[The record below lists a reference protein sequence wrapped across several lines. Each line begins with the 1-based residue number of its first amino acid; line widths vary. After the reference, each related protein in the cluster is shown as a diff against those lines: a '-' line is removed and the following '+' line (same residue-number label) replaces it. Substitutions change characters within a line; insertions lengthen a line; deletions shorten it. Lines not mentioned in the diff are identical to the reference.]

1 MERLAKLIEKRS
13 LWIALVIAAVSIYS
27 IVSIFRTEYNDDITA
42 FFPEKSREVTLFKEV
57 SKKFGGLDIA
67 LVGLETSDIFTLEN
81 LRLIRHISK
90 KIEAVDGVGSVT
102 SLTEMRDF
110 EEKQMGRETGALIQN
125 LVDDIPPD
133 MTPEQV
139 KIVKERVMS
148 REHLIGA
155 VISRDAGATLL
166 ICKLES
172 GSGMWKV
179 ARTIRQITTR
189 AVGDRKDMTMYFG
202 GAPFV
207 SAYIMEGTQNDLKR
221 LSPWVG
227 LTVVAIIF
235 LSFRSFGASLLALMA
250 LIFGLLLT
258 VGFMPILEIPMDLV
272 STSLPMILASIASA
286 YGIHLLA
293 RYFRIL
299 SIRKDISRKEA
310 VGVMLKEVGIP
321 VIMAG
326 VTTIVGFSSFLVMDI
341 KPLRTFGFMMAL
353 GVAVTLTVSIFFISA
368 VLIRVKIGRPGKGE
382 SGDVMGEILARIA
395 AWFSNRAR
403 AVLFVVIVIAGISAF
418 YLSKI
423 STQTSMASY
432 FPKGSEPIL
441 ADEFMVNTFGGSLFI
456 QLYIE
461 GDIKSPL
468 VLKEMQKLEG
478 KIAGIDGVT
487 DIQSITR
494 VISLAS
500 AAMTGKEQIPPYRDQ
515 VSSLVYLVEDDP
527 AIRLL
532 VDEKWTSSIIQIRV
546 SGFDTKK
553 AKVVAE
559 AIQEH
564 IDTSMRSTMFSVKV
578 ADMGGEE
585 AKERI
590 LKAAREEAAENITFI
605 LEERLKKKL
614 DEGKVKNRILGVL
627 ESCAAGCDEKLRSTL
642 HDQLTMDLIED
653 ELVYIDETRIW
664 DELVDGVCGLA
675 AKGNLT
681 GEAMYE
687 LLFSFATQEEKNN
700 ETSKLEALEKNG
712 KKEKATGFRKG
723 VRIVFTNVQDIYIR
737 WIAAG
742 VIEPFA
748 GKGTEENAEKKKKLT
763 DRVMQHLSFLR
774 TGEVIVDE
782 KLMSGV
788 EPGAVVA
795 KKGLKVEVTGYPFLF
810 QRMNESVLTNQ
821 VKSVVV
827 ALVIIF
833 ILLSV
838 FFRSLIIGM
847 IAVFPAVL
855 TLLLV
860 FGGLG
865 ISGVPMDMGVSMVS
879 IIALGASVDY
889 PIHFFWK
896 YKEVIREGHRE
907 PLLETMKTTGR
918 AIALNAFEI
927 MAGFG
932 ILIFAVIIPVRK
944 AGGLIATTLFIA
956 AAATLFLMPV
966 LIKIGGKTV
975 ERHLINQKK

>member
-1 MERLAKLIEKRS
+1 MEQLAKFIEKRS

-27 IVSIFRTEYNDDITA
+27 IISIFRTDYNDDITA
-42 FFPEKSREVTLFKEV
+42 FFPERSREVTLFKEV
-57 SKKFGGLDIA
+57 GKKFGGLDIA
-67 LVGLETSDIFTLEN
+67 LIGLETSDIFSLEN
-81 LRLIRHISK
+81 LQLIRHISK
-90 KIEAVDGVGSVT
+90 QIEAIDGVGSVT

-125 LVDDIPPD
+125 LVDDIPPH
-133 MTPEQV
+133 MTPEQI
-139 KIVKERVMS
+139 KAVKERVMS

-155 VISRDAGATLL
+155 VISKDARATLL

-172 GSGMWKV
+172 GPGMWKV

-227 LTVVAIIF
+227 LAVVAIIF
-235 LSFRSFGASLLALMA
+235 LSFRSFGAPFLALMA

-258 VGFMPILEIPMDLV
+258 IGFMPIMEISMDLV
-272 STSLPMILASIASA
+272 STSLPMILASVASA

-310 VGVMLKEVGIP
+310 VRVMLKEVGIP

-326 VTTIVGFSSFLVMDI
+326 VTTIVGFASFLVMDI

-353 GVAVTLTVSIFFISA
+353 GVAVTLTVSILFISA
-368 VLIRVKIGRPGKGE
+368 VLTRVKIGEPGKGE
-382 SGDVMGEILARIA
+382 SGDVMGQVLASIA
-395 AWFSNRAR
+395 AWFSNRAKP
-403 AVLFVVIVIAGISAF
+403 VLFVVIVVGAVSAY

-500 AAMTGKEQIPPYRDQ
+500 SALTGKEQIPPHRDQ

-532 VDEKWTSSIIQIRV
+532 VDEKWGSAIIQVRV

-553 AKVVAE
+553 AKAVAE
-559 AIQEH
+559 TIRAF
-564 IDTSMRSTMFSVKV
+564 IDTSMRSTMFSINV
-578 ADMGGEE
+578 ADMGSEE
-585 AKERI
+585 AKGRI
-590 LKAAREEAAENITFI
+590 LMAAREDAAENITFT
-605 LEERLKKKL
+605 LEEKLKTKL
-614 DEGKVKNRILGVL
+614 DKGKVIARILGVL
-627 ESCAAGCDEKLRSTL
+627 ESCAAGCDANLRSAL
-642 HDQLTMDLIED
+642 SEQLNMDLIED
-653 ELVYIDETRIW
+653 ELVYIDGNRSW

-675 AKGNLT
+675 GKGNLT
-681 GEAMYE
+681 EEAMYE
-687 LLFSFATQEEKNN
+687 LLFSFATEEEKSH
-700 ETSKLEALEKNG
+700 ESSKLQALDKNV
-712 KKEKATGFRKG
+712 KKEKVTGFRKG
-723 VRIVFTNVQDIYIR
+723 VRIVLTNVQDIYIR
-737 WIAAG
+737 WIAVG

-748 GKGTEENAEKKKKLT
+748 GKKEENAKKKKKLT
-763 DRVMQHLSFLR
+763 DRVMQHLCFLR

-788 EPGAVVA
+788 EPGAVLV

-827 ALVIIF
+827 ALAIIF
-833 ILLSV
+833 VLLSV
-838 FFRSLIIGM
+838 LFRSLIIGL
-847 IAVFPAVL
+847 IAAFPAVL

-865 ISGVPMDMGVSMVS
+865 FSGVPMDMGVSMVS

-889 PIHFFWK
+889 PIHFLWK
-896 YKEVIREGHRE
+896 YKEIIREGHKE
-907 PLLETMKTTGR
+907 PLLQTMKTTGR
-918 AIALNAFEI
+918 AIALNAFEV

-932 ILIFAVIIPVRK
+932 ILLFAVIIPVRK

-956 AAATLFLMPV
+956 AAATLFLMPI
-966 LIKIGGKTV
+966 LIKVGGKTV
-975 ERHLINQKK
+975 ERHLVNQKK